1 GVSAGGLFQAAAY
14 PGGVVSMSVLAGP
27 GAAREGRDRA
37 AGTRIASPA
46 RTLMDT
52 PPPPRKRIRRPSW
65 MRPRRREDRSGTLI
79 ASWLR
84 TIALSER
91 LPMNKGTNHGLATL
105 VAAAF
110 AAFAAFDT
118 SAAELEDHARIRS
131 LAEAHA
137 LEAARSLAPAGAR
150 LRAEAA

>member
-1 GVSAGGLFQAAAY
+1 
-14 PGGVVSMSVLAGP
+14 
-27 GAAREGRDRA
+27 
-37 AGTRIASPA
+37 A

-52 PPPPRKRIRRPSW
+52 TPPPRKRIRRPSW

-150 LRAEAA
+150 LRAEAARLDPRLRLPACSVL